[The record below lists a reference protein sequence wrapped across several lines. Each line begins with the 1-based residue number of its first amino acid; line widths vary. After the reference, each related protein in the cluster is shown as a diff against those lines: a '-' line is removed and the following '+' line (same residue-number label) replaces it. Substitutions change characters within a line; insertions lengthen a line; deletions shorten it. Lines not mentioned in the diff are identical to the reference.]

1 MNNYHV
7 KIMKDRRDPIRGCI
21 ENMLLKWREKKDL
34 EIADQSTK
42 SGIVKDAQMH
52 N

>member
-1 MNNYHV
+1 
-7 KIMKDRRDPIRGCI
+7 MKDRRDPIREYI
-21 ENMLLKWREKKDL
+21 ENMLLKWREKEYL
-34 EIADQSTK
+34 EIADQSTR